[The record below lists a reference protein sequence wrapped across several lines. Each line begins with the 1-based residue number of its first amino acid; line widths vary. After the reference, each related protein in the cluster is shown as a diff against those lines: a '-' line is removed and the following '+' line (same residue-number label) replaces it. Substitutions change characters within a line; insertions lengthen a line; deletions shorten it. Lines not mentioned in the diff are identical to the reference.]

1 LCHISCGEGEVL
13 SSCVRLTPCIRLP
26 PSARPRFPFFS
37 PTSLSLF
44 ARLPHR
50 AAAALTSLQIGHA
63 SWMEDALS
71 DRGGRPALDTSL
83 PLSRRQPHRYPL
95 PQHRRLGFA
104 IESPP
109 PQISSIAPA
118 ATPPATVLLSSRRR
132 RTPLLTSSHRTAV
145 DPFSQ
150 APRSLC
156 PSLPPRSTHG
166 WDVRSPLH
174 LTHPSHGRGH
184 RCSIRIRDCAT
195 SARGPCR
202 RILSLHAELQARRFQ
217 RLCSRWTSTNCSL
230 SPPPSCEPRRSSLHL
245 LMVLTWYPTSFLFPQ
260 FYTGLL
266 IVIFCRQ
273 LKFEE

>member
-1 LCHISCGEGEVL
+1 ML
-13 SSCVRLTPCIRLP
+13 SLVSYQLWRRRSTFVVRPPHPVHPP
-26 PSARPRFPFFS
+26 PSLRASAFSIFP
-37 PTSLSLF
+37 PTSLSL
-44 ARLPHR
+44 
-50 AAAALTSLQIGHA
+50 SSHA
-63 SWMEDALS
+63 SPTELLPPSPPSRSGMH
-71 DRGGRPALDTSL
+71 RGWRTHSQIEGAAGARHIPA
-83 PLSRRQPHRYPL
+83 PIAPPAAPCPL

-202 RILSLHAELQARRFQ
+202 RILSLHAEL
-217 RLCSRWTSTNCSL
+217 
-230 SPPPSCEPRRSSLHL
+230 
-245 LMVLTWYPTSFLFPQ
+245 
-260 FYTGLL
+260 
-266 IVIFCRQ
+266 
-273 LKFEE
+273 

>member
-1 LCHISCGEGEVL
+1 VAKEKYFRRASA
-13 SSCVRLTPCIRLP
+13 SPRASASLP
-26 PSARPRFPFFS
+26 PRVRVFHFFP
-37 PTSLSLF
+37 PPLSLF

-230 SPPPSCEPRRSSLHL
+230 SLPRQVASLVARPFICWWCWHGILPPSSSRNSIRVCWLWFF
-245 LMVLTWYPTSFLFPQ
+245 V
-260 FYTGLL
+260 
-266 IVIFCRQ
+266 VN
-273 LKFEE
+273 